1 MKEKK
6 LYRWLKISGHILFW
20 LASIGFMLFFFYYN
34 EKRVHFDLEVISK
47 ALIANIG
54 FAMGVYVNLYLLIPR
69 YLKKKQYV
77 FYVFWL
83 VILLSLSSITI
94 QVLFIYPLRNVL
106 DFSDK
111 LSSFDPNLHSAYFFA
126 TLIYIALTSFLKFI
140 KEWIEMQ
147 DLNLKL
153 ARIEQQKLEAELK
166 TLKGQLNP
174 HFLFNSLNNIYSL
187 ALVQSE
193 KVPDL
198 ILRLSDLMRHIIY
211 DSREK
216 YISLDKEIE
225 FVNNFIALQRIRAAE
240 HVKIDYKINGV
251 IPSARIA
258 PLLFEPFID
267 NAFKHGL
274 PGNENQDYIDI
285 LFDFNMPGEIKF
297 SIENNFDSS
306 DNKGNTPGGIGVKNV
321 KRRLKHLYKTK
332 DYSLD
337 ISVQKNNIYSVSLQL
352 KLI

>member
-1 MKEKK
+1 MRKGKI
-6 LYRWLKISGHILFW
+6 YHSLKISGHILFW
-20 LASIGFMLFFFYYN
+20 LASIGFMLFFFYFN
-34 EKRVHFDLEVISK
+34 EQRVHFDLAVISK
-47 ALIANIG
+47 ALIANLG
-54 FAMGVYVNLYLLIPR
+54 FAMGVYINLYVLIPR
-69 YLKKKQYV
+69 YLKRKYYV

-83 VILLSLSSITI
+83 VVLLTVSSLTI
-94 QVLFIYPLRNVL
+94 QLLFIYPLRNVL
-106 DFSDK
+106 DFSDG
-111 LSSFDPNLHSAYFFA
+111 LESFNPNLHSAYFFA
-126 TLIYIALTSFLKFI
+126 TLIYVAVTSFLKFI
-140 KEWIEMQ
+140 KEWIELQ

-187 ALVQSE
+187 ALIKSE

-216 YISLDKEIE
+216 YISLDKEID
-225 FVNNFIALQRIRAAE
+225 FVNNFIELQKIRAPE
-240 HVKIDYKINGV
+240 HVKIDYTIIGT
-251 IPSARIA
+251 IPSAKIA

-274 PGNENQDYIDI
+274 PGNDGKDYIEI
-285 LFDFNMPGEIKF
+285 LFDFRNSQKLHF
-297 SIENNFDSS
+297 HIENNFDASEKS
-306 DNKGNTPGGIGVKNV
+306 AKKPGGIGVKNV
-321 KRRLKHLYKTK
+321 KRRLKHLYQKK
-332 DYSLD
+332 DYSLK
-337 ISVQKNNIYSVSLQL
+337 ITAENNVYSVNLQL

>member
-1 MKEKK
+1 MKKGK
-6 LYRWLKISGHILFW
+6 LYHSLKISGHVLFW
-20 LASIGFMLFFFYYN
+20 LASIGFMLFFFYFN
-34 EKRVHFDLEVISK
+34 EKRVHFDLEVIIK
-47 ALIANIG
+47 ALIANLG
-54 FAMGVYVNLYLLIPR
+54 FAMGVYINLYILIPR

-83 VILLSLSSITI
+83 IILISASSLTI
-94 QVLFIYPLRNVL
+94 QLLFIYPLRNVL

-111 LSSFDPNLHSAYFFA
+111 LNSFDPNLHSAYFFA
-126 TLIYIALTSFLKFI
+126 TLIYIAITSFLKFI

-187 ALVQSE
+187 ALVHSE

-225 FVNNFIALQRIRAAE
+225 FVNNFIALQKIRAPQ
-240 HVKIDYKINGV
+240 HVKINYEINGE

-285 LFDFNMPGEIKF
+285 TFDFHTPGELKF
-297 SIENNFDSS
+297 HIENNYDTFEKSS
-306 DNKGNTPGGIGVKNV
+306 NKPGGIGVKNV
-321 KRRLKHLYKTK
+321 KRRLKYLYRQK
-332 DYSLD
+332 DYSLEFS
-337 ISVQKNNIYSVSLQL
+337 IQNNVYSVSLQL

>member
-1 MKEKK
+1 MKKGK
-6 LYRWLKISGHILFW
+6 LYHSLKITGHILFW

-34 EKRVHFDLEVISK
+34 DKRVHFDLAVISK

-54 FAMGVYVNLYLLIPR
+54 FAMGVYINLYILIPR
-69 YLKKKQYV
+69 FLKRKHYV

-83 VILLSLSSITI
+83 VVLLTVSSLTI
-94 QVLFIYPLRNVL
+94 QLLFIYPLRNVL
-106 DFSDK
+106 DFNDG
-111 LSSFDPNLHSAYFFA
+111 LESFNPNLHSAYFFA
-126 TLIYIALTSFLKFI
+126 TLIYVALTSFLKLI
-140 KEWIEMQ
+140 KEWIELQ

-187 ALVQSE
+187 ALIQSE

-216 YISLDKEIE
+216 YISLEKEIE
-225 FVNNFIALQRIRAAE
+225 FVNNFIELQKIRAPE
-240 HVKIDYKINGV
+240 HVKINYTINGAV
-251 IPSARIA
+251 PSAKIA

-274 PGNENQDYIDI
+274 PGNEGQDYIEI
-285 LFDFNMPGEIKF
+285 SFDFSKPGELYF
-297 SIENNFDSS
+297 HLENNYDSPEKNS
-306 DNKGNTPGGIGVKNV
+306 KQPGGIGVKNV
-321 KRRLKHLYKTK
+321 KRRLKHLYRQK
-332 DYSLD
+332 DYSLT
-337 ISVQKNNIYSVSLQL
+337 ISTHNNLYSVNLQL

>member
-1 MKEKK
+1 MEKGK
-6 LYRWLKISGHILFW
+6 LYHSLKISGHVLFW
-20 LASIGFMLFFFYYN
+20 LASIGLMLFFFYFN
-34 EKRVHFDLEVISK
+34 EQRVHFDLQVIIK
-47 ALIANIG
+47 AMIANLG
-54 FAMGVYVNLYLLIPR
+54 FAMGVYINLYVLIPR

-83 VILLSLSSITI
+83 VILLSASSITI
-94 QVLFIYPLRNVL
+94 QLLFIYPLRNVL
-106 DFSDK
+106 EFNDDLK
-111 LSSFDPNLHSAYFFA
+111 SFNPNLHSAYFFA
-126 TLIYIALTSFLKFI
+126 TLIYVALTSFLKFI
-140 KEWIEMQ
+140 KEWLEMQ

-187 ALVQSE
+187 ALIQSE
-193 KVPDL
+193 KVPGL

-211 DSREK
+211 DSSEK
-216 YISLDKEIE
+216 YISLNKEIE
-225 FVNNFIALQRIRAAE
+225 FVNNFIALQKIRTPD
-240 HVKIDYKINGV
+240 HVHINYEINGE
-251 IPSARIA
+251 IPSAKIA

-274 PGNENQDYIDI
+274 PGNEKQDYIAI
-285 LFDFNMPGEIKF
+285 HFDFKKQGEIRF
-297 SIENNFDSS
+297 HIENNFDKSEKTAKKHS
-306 DNKGNTPGGIGVKNV
+306 GIGVGNV
-321 KRRLKHLYKTK
+321 KQRLRHLYSPK

-337 ISVQKNNIYSVSLQL
+337 ISIQNNVYSVNLQL